1 MTNNELSNTNS
12 NIDNK
17 TIESIVIDLVE
28 GKLITIRD
36 ISNKYNISML
46 DTINLV
52 SNKKFIR
59 WYTKTIKSIK
69 YIEHLNT
76 STDVLLRIVRTSES
90 EKSIISASAVL
101 DSITK
106 PDPVQRTAK
115 NDGPSK
121 DVNININLGE
131 VIKSLEAKGE
141 VIDMEEED
149 DYPGLS

>member
-76 STDVLLRIVRTSES
+76 STDVLLRIVRTSETKRALYQPRLS
-90 EKSIISASAVL
+90 STVL
-101 DSITK
+101 LNPILYN
-106 PDPVQRTAK
+106 VQLRT
-115 NDGPSK
+115 
-121 DVNININLGE
+121 
-131 VIKSLEAKGE
+131 
-141 VIDMEEED
+141 M
-149 DYPGLS
+149 GLVKM